1 MVATLI
7 CSERNSYVLVS
18 SSSPYC
24 VVTCG
29 RRKEVAREAKLKS
42 MLTCLKWEAKHKL
55 SDEKDSVY
63 KVAIK
68 ASQDCGMV
76 SRE

>member
-1 MVATLI
+1 MVAALI
-7 CSERNSYVLVS
+7 CSDRNSYVLVS

-42 MLTCLKWEAKHKL
+42 MLTCLKWEVKHKL

>member
-1 MVATLI
+1 M
-7 CSERNSYVLVS
+7 
-18 SSSPYC
+18 
-24 VVTCG
+24 
-29 RRKEVAREAKLKS
+29 AREAKLKS

>member
-1 MVATLI
+1 M
-7 CSERNSYVLVS
+7 
-18 SSSPYC
+18 
-24 VVTCG
+24 VTCG
-29 RRKEVAREAKLKS
+29 RGKEMACEAKLKS
-42 MLTCLKWEAKHKL
+42 MLMCLEWEAKHKL

-68 ASQDCGMV
+68 ASQDCEIA